1 MASDTF
7 YTCHILTS
15 KMDVLRA
22 EAEQLLQD
30 LPYESADEYEA
41 IHIKSSRT
49 DYANVSFEDKSLSD
63 LELRG
68 FIDDTPSNPDIIS
81 TKIVR
86 MHYHPDL
93 GIKSPSS
100 VFQNLWRSF
109 HLDPYMVY
117 MFHRNVP
124 GFFQFCSIS
133 PGHPL
138 LNFYVNCQAHWLLWT
153 YDPSN
158 LSTNAILLS
167 RRSPG
172 GPAAYPQLHARLRHF
187 SSLAGHPLFLAS
199 VALVEKIAYID
210 IFLKEQHKRIGLAEK
225 HTGFS
230 HFHINSPRPH
240 IEHTEAELNELSNL
254 SRSASSVLVGLADM
268 AQHFQSSTAIV
279 EAILSSSLI
288 GGTQGVDL
296 MMRKET
302 EIKDIAS
309 VLSPQLKQRFGY
321 VSYIKERAQNQVT
334 VV

>member
-1 MASDTF
+1 
-7 YTCHILTS
+7 
-15 KMDVLRA
+15 MDVLRA

-30 LPYESADEYEA
+30 LPYESAEEYEA

-49 DYANVSFEDKSLSD
+49 DHANVTFEDRTLSD

-68 FIDDTPSNPDIIS
+68 FIDDSPSSPDIIS

-86 MHYHPDL
+86 MHYHSDL
-93 GIKSPSS
+93 EIKSLSS
-100 VFQNLWRSF
+100 VFQNIWRSF
-109 HLDPYMVY
+109 HLDPYMIY
-117 MFHRNVP
+117 MFNRNVP
-124 GFFQFCSIS
+124 GFFQFCSTS

-138 LNFYVNCQAHWLLWT
+138 LNFYVNCQAYWLLWS

-172 GPAAYPQLHARLRHF
+172 GLAAYPQLHARLRLF
-187 SSLAGHPLFLAS
+187 SGLAGHPLFLAS
-199 VALVEKIAYID
+199 VALLDRIAYID
-210 IFLKEQHKRIGLAEK
+210 IFLREQHRRVGLVEK

-268 AQHFQSSTAIV
+268 AQHLQNSTAIV

-296 MMRKET
+296 MIKKET
-302 EIKDIAS
+302 EMKDIAS
-309 VLSPQLKQRFGY
+309 VLRPQLKQRFGY
-321 VSYIKERAQNQVT
+321 VSYIKERAQNQLT